1 MASRSKIFAN
11 QMFNERNSKQINIR
25 LRKEEVDFIYDAIKK
40 SGISKAAYI
49 GQAIKEKLE
58 RDGYIPKCR
67 YELLCDDMTIY
78 STNSLDD
85 ATRRLI
91 HETETMGHS
100 GHYEIVEN
108 ELK

>member
-1 MASRSKIFAN
+1 MAYKSKIKAGQKYN
-11 QMFNERNSKQINIR
+11 DKNNKQINIR
-25 LRKEEVDFIYDAIKK
+25 LRKEEVDFIYENIKK
-40 SGISKAAYI
+40 SGMSKAAYI

-67 YELLCDDMTIY
+67 YELLCDDKTIY

-85 ATRRLI
+85 AEKRLI
-91 HETETMGHS
+91 YETEFMGHN
-100 GHYEIVEN
+100 GHYEIIEN